1 MSTIGSLENITG
13 RTRIAGV
20 IGWPIAHS
28 LSPTIHNAGFAS
40 CGADWVYAAFPVPAG
55 GCADILGLC
64 RQGVIG
70 GLSVTMPHKTD
81 VFHLVD
87 RVSPAAASLR
97 SVNTV
102 SVDADGSLIGH
113 STDGDGLVD
122 SLLAAGVDPAGLSIL
137 VLGWGGAAR
146 SVVDALVRRRA
157 ARVTVTN
164 RSGVDRVEL
173 GAIAPDSDTIE
184 WTSRD
189 EVVDSYDAIVNCT
202 SVGMGDDANSP
213 IDSASLRQSSVVVD
227 LVYHPLETPLL
238 VAAAA
243 RGCRTVGGLGM
254 LIHQAARQQ
263 RIWLGR
269 DPDVAAMTEAALRR
283 LRTPPVA

>member
-164 RSGVDRVEL
+164 RSGIDRVEL

-189 EVVDSYDAIVNCT
+189 EMVDSYDVIVNCT

-213 IDSASLRQSSVVVD
+213 IDSASLRPSSVVVD

>member
-1 MSTIGSLENITG
+1 MNTFRSIEEITG
-13 RTRIAGV
+13 RTRVAGV
-20 IGWPIAHS
+20 IGWPIEHS

-40 CGADWVYAAFPVPAG
+40 CGADWVYTAFPVPAG
-55 GCADILGLC
+55 GCADILRLC
-64 RQGVIG
+64 RQGTVG

-102 SVDADGSLIGH
+102 SVDDDGSLVGH

-122 SLLAAGVDPAGLSIL
+122 SLLVADVDPAERSVL

-146 SVVDALVRRRA
+146 SVVDALVRRGASRIS
-157 ARVTVTN
+157 VTN
-164 RSGVDRVEL
+164 RSGVDRDEL
-173 GAIAPDSDTIE
+173 ATIAPTSDEIE
-184 WTSRD
+184 WPARN
-189 EVVDSYDAIVNCT
+189 EAIDSYDVVVNCT
-202 SVGMGDDANSP
+202 SVGMGDDGNSP
-213 IDSASLRQSSVVVD
+213 IDVRTLRPTSVVVD

-238 VAAAA
+238 VAAGA

-254 LIHQAARQQ
+254 LVHQAVRQQ

-269 DPDVAAMTEAALRR
+269 DPDVGAMTEAALRR

>member
-1 MSTIGSLENITG
+1 MSTTGSLENITG

-40 CGADWVYAAFPVPAG
+40 CGVDWVYAAFPVPAG

-70 GLSVTMPHKTD
+70 GLSVTMPHKSD

-102 SVDADGSLIGH
+102 SVDTDGSLVGH

-122 SLLAAGVDPAGLSIL
+122 SLLAAGVDPAGLSVL

-164 RSGVDRVEL
+164 RSGIDRVEL

-184 WTSRD
+184 WSSRD
-189 EVVDSYDAIVNCT
+189 EVLDSYDMIVNST
-202 SVGMGDDANSP
+202 SVGMGDDASSP
-213 IDSASLRQSSVVVD
+213 IDSASLRPSSVVVD

-238 VAAAA
+238 AASAA

-269 DPDVAAMTEAALRR
+269 DPDVTAMTEAALRR

>member
-1 MSTIGSLENITG
+1 MNTVRSIESITG
-13 RTRIAGV
+13 HTRVAGV
-20 IGWPIAHS
+20 IGWPIEHS
-28 LSPTIHNAGFAS
+28 LSPTIHNAGFSS
-40 CGADWVYAAFPVPAG
+40 CGADWVYTAFPVPAG
-55 GCADILGLC
+55 DCAEILQLC

-102 SVDADGSLIGH
+102 SVEGDGSLVGH

-122 SLLAAGVDPAGLSIL
+122 SLLATDVDPTGRSVL

-146 SVVDALVRRRA
+146 SVVDALVRRGASRI
-157 ARVTVTN
+157 TVTN
-164 RSGVDRVEL
+164 RSGVDPDEL
-173 GAIAPDSDTIE
+173 GTVAPASDTIA
-184 WTSRD
+184 WSARN
-189 EVVDSYDAIVNCT
+189 EVVDSYDMVMNCT
-202 SVGMGDDANSP
+202 SVGMGNDGDSP
-213 IDSASLRQSSVVVD
+213 IDVAMLRPTSIVVD
-227 LVYHPLETPLL
+227 LVYHPLDTPLL
-238 VAAAA
+238 AAATA

>member
-1 MSTIGSLENITG
+1 MSDTRSIEEITG
-13 RTRIAGV
+13 RTRVAGV

-40 CGADWVYAAFPVPAG
+40 CGADWVYAAFPVPSGAG
-55 GCADILGLC
+55 ADILRLC
-64 RQGVIG
+64 RQGVIA

-102 SVDADGSLIGH
+102 SIDGDGSLVGH

-122 SLLAAGVDPAGLSIL
+122 SLLARGVDPAGLSVL

-146 SVVDALVRRRA
+146 SVVDALVRRRV
-157 ARVTVTN
+157 ARITVTN
-164 RSGVDRVEL
+164 RSGVDRGEL
-173 GAIAPDSDTIE
+173 DAIAPLAETID
-184 WTSRD
+184 WSTRD
-189 EVVDSYDAIVNCT
+189 EAVSSHDLVVNCT
-202 SVGMGDDANSP
+202 SVGMGGDGRSP
-213 IDSASLRQSSVVVD
+213 IHHSSLRSETVVVD

-238 VAAAA
+238 IAAAEQ
-243 RGCRTVGGLGM
+243 GCRTVGGLGM

-269 DPDVAAMTEAALRR
+269 DPDVVAMTDAALRR

>member
-1 MSTIGSLENITG
+1 MEEISG
-13 RTRIAGV
+13 RTRVAGV

-40 CGADWVYAAFPVPAG
+40 LGADWVYVAFPVPSG
-55 GCADILGLC
+55 SCTDVLQLC

-102 SVDADGSLIGH
+102 SVDSDGSLVGH

-122 SLLAAGVDPAGLSIL
+122 SLLAAGVDPEGRSVLI
-137 VLGWGGAAR
+137 LGWGGAAR
-146 SVVDALVRRRA
+146 SVADALVRRRA
-157 ARVTVTN
+157 ARITVTN
-164 RSGVDRVEL
+164 RSGIDRGEL
-173 GAIAPDSDTIE
+173 DAIAPASETVDWSA
-184 WTSRD
+184 RD
-189 EVVDSYDAIVNCT
+189 EAVGSHDVVVNCT
-202 SVGMGDDANSP
+202 SVGMGDDGRSP
-213 IDSASLRQSSVVVD
+213 ITQTSLRPTSVVVD

-238 VAAAA
+238 TMAAA

-254 LIHQAARQQ
+254 LVHQAARQQ
-263 RIWLGR
+263 RIWLGH
-269 DPDVAAMTEAALRR
+269 DPDVAAMTAAALRR
-283 LRTPPVA
+283 LRTPPVT

>member
-1 MSTIGSLENITG
+1 MSAVRSIEEITG

-40 CGADWVYAAFPVPAG
+40 CGVDWVYTAFPVPAG
-55 GCADILGLC
+55 GSADVLRLC

-102 SVDADGSLIGH
+102 SVDDDGSLVGH

-122 SLLAAGVDPAGLSIL
+122 SLLATDVDPAGRSVL

-146 SVVDALVRRRA
+146 SVVDAVVRRGASRI
-157 ARVTVTN
+157 TVTN
-164 RSGVDRVEL
+164 RSGVDRDEL
-173 GAIAPDSDTIE
+173 GTIAPTSDTIE
-184 WTSRD
+184 WAARN
-189 EVVDSYDAIVNCT
+189 EAVESYDVIVNCT
-202 SVGMGDDANSP
+202 SVGMGDDGNSP
-213 IDSASLRQSSVVVD
+213 IDTTSLRTTSVVVD

-238 VAAAA
+238 DAAAA

-269 DPDVAAMTEAALRR
+269 DPDVVAMTEAALRR

>member
-1 MSTIGSLENITG
+1 MSTTGSLENITG

-40 CGADWVYAAFPVPAG
+40 CGVDWVYAAFPVPAG

-70 GLSVTMPHKTD
+70 GLSVTMPHKSD

-102 SVDADGSLIGH
+102 SVDTDGSLVGH

-122 SLLAAGVDPAGLSIL
+122 SLLAAGVDPAGLSVL

-164 RSGVDRVEL
+164 RSGIDRVEL

-184 WTSRD
+184 WSSRN
-189 EVVDSYDAIVNCT
+189 EVLDSYDMIVNST
-202 SVGMGDDANSP
+202 SVGMGDDASSP
-213 IDSASLRQSSVVVD
+213 IDSASLRPSSVVVD

-238 VAAAA
+238 SASAA

-269 DPDVAAMTEAALRR
+269 DPDVTAMTEAALRR

>member
-1 MSTIGSLENITG
+1 MEEISG
-13 RTRIAGV
+13 RTRVAGV

-40 CGADWVYAAFPVPAG
+40 LGADWVYVAFPVPSG
-55 GCADILGLC
+55 SCTDVLQLC

-102 SVDADGSLIGH
+102 SVDSDGSLVGH

-122 SLLAAGVDPAGLSIL
+122 SLLAAGVDPEGRSVLI
-137 VLGWGGAAR
+137 LGWGGAAR
-146 SVVDALVRRRA
+146 SVADALVRRGA

-164 RSGVDRVEL
+164 RSGIDRGEL
-173 GAIAPDSDTIE
+173 DAIAPASETVDWSA
-184 WTSRD
+184 RD
-189 EVVDSYDAIVNCT
+189 EAVGSHDVVVNCT
-202 SVGMGDDANSP
+202 SVGMGDDGRTP
-213 IDSASLRQSSVVVD
+213 ITQTSLRPTSIVVD

-238 VAAAA
+238 TMAAA

-254 LIHQAARQQ
+254 LVHQAARQQ
-263 RIWLGR
+263 RIWLGH
-269 DPDVAAMTEAALRR
+269 DPDVAAMTDAALRR
-283 LRTPPVA
+283 LRTPPVT

>member
-1 MSTIGSLENITG
+1 MSTFRSVEEITG

-40 CGADWVYAAFPVPAG
+40 CGADWVYTAFPVPAG
-55 GCADILGLC
+55 GCADILRLC

-81 VFHLVD
+81 VFQLVD

-102 SVDADGSLIGH
+102 SVDDDGSLVGH

-122 SLLAAGVDPAGLSIL
+122 SLLADDVDPAGRSVL
-137 VLGWGGAAR
+137 VIGWGGAAR
-146 SVVDALVRRRA
+146 SVVDALVRRGASRI
-157 ARVTVTN
+157 TVTN
-164 RSGVDRVEL
+164 RSGVDPHDL
-173 GAIAPDSDTIE
+173 GTVSSTSDTIE
-184 WTSRD
+184 WAARN
-189 EVVDSYDAIVNCT
+189 EVLDSFDVVVNCT
-202 SVGMGDDANSP
+202 SVGMGDDGNSP
-213 IDSASLRQSSVVVD
+213 VDATKLRTTSVVVD
-227 LVYHPLETPLL
+227 LVYHPLQTPLL

-243 RGCRTVGGLGM
+243 QGCRTVGGLGM

-263 RIWLGR
+263 RIWLGQ
-269 DPDVAAMTEAALRR
+269 DPDVSVMTDAALRR